1 MPGFASI
8 TRQNRERIQLISAE
22 VFKDEAN
29 VENILDDLRATVI
42 PELEAQYPGLRIE
55 SGQSRQIQEETL
67 SMLWGY
73 GALAMLGIYA
83 LLAIP
88 LRSYAQSL
96 IIMLAIPFSFI
107 GAALGHLLLRVPLT
121 LESYVAL
128 FAVGGSIVINDSLIL
143 VAKINST
150 LQAKAP
156 IYKAVIVTGK
166 TRFRAI
172 FLTTATTFAG
182 LLPLMYEQS
191 PQAEKILPMATTLAF
206 GVLFSSLI
214 TLLLVPVSYVI
225 LKERT
230 D

>member
-1 MPGFASI
+1 
-8 TRQNRERIQLISAE
+8 
-22 VFKDEAN
+22 
-29 VENILDDLRATVI
+29 
-42 PELEAQYPGLRIE
+42 
-55 SGQSRQIQEETL
+55 
-67 SMLWGY
+67 
-73 GALAMLGIYA
+73 
-83 LLAIP
+83 
-88 LRSYAQSL
+88 
-96 IIMLAIPFSFI
+96 MLAIPFNFI
-107 GAALGHLLLRVPLT
+107 GAALGHLLLRIPLT

-150 LQAKAP
+150 LQVKAP
-156 IYKAVIVTGK
+156 IYKAVIVAGK

-182 LLPLMYEQS
+182 FLPLMYEQS
-191 PQAEKILPMATTLAF
+191 PHAEKILSMATTLAF

>member
-1 MPGFASI
+1 
-8 TRQNRERIQLISAE
+8 
-22 VFKDEAN
+22 
-29 VENILDDLRATVI
+29 
-42 PELEAQYPGLRIE
+42 
-55 SGQSRQIQEETL
+55 
-67 SMLWGY
+67 MLWGY

-83 LLAIP
+83 LLAIS
-88 LRSYAQSL
+88 LRSYAQPL
-96 IIMLAIPFSFI
+96 IIMLAISFGFI

-156 IYKAVIVTGK
+156 IYKAVIVAGK

-182 LLPLMYEQS
+182 VAATDVRAKSACRENPTHGYNSSVLRF
-191 PQAEKILPMATTLAF
+191 ILVIDYF
-206 GVLFSSLI
+206 IVGSSELCHFRR
-214 TLLLVPVSYVI
+214 
-225 LKERT
+225 K

>member
-8 TRQNRERIQLISAE
+8 TRQNRERIQLISTE

-42 PELEAQYPGLRIE
+42 PELEAQYPGSRIE
-55 SGQSRQIQEETL
+55 SGQSRQKQEETL

-88 LRSYAQSL
+88 LRSYAQPL
-96 IIMLAIPFSFI
+96 IIMLAISFGFI

-128 FAVGGSIVINDSLIL
+128 FAVGGSIVINDSL
-143 VAKINST
+143 
-150 LQAKAP
+150 
-156 IYKAVIVTGK
+156 
-166 TRFRAI
+166 F
-172 FLTTATTFAG
+172 
-182 LLPLMYEQS
+182 
-191 PQAEKILPMATTLAF
+191 
-206 GVLFSSLI
+206 
-214 TLLLVPVSYVI
+214 
-225 LKERT
+225 
-230 D
+230 